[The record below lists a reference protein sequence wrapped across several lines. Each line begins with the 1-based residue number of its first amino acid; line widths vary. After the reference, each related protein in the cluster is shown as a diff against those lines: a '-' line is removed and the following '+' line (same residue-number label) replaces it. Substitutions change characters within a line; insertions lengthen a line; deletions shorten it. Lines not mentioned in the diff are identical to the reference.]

1 MAAVSIGHGTM
12 NPHRFESH
20 NKDAL
25 IDDERASEQPA
36 EEIISRANIHP
47 GGVVADLGC
56 GNGYFAIP
64 LTERAHRVLALDVS
78 QEMLHDLLNRANDTQ
93 REKLRPIQ
101 CELPD
106 LPLRPSSV
114 DHILMVN
121 VLHEI
126 EDKEEMAKEILGAL
140 RKGGRV
146 SVVDFQKR
154 PTKRG
159 PPLEIRIDE
168 SDIPKLFSDLILKER
183 YNSPSYY
190 QFEFVKSL

>member
-1 MAAVSIGHGTM
+1 MALVSIGHGSM
-12 NPHRFESH
+12 NPHRFECH
-20 NKDAL
+20 RKDAL
-25 IDDERASEQPA
+25 IDNERVSEQPA
-36 EEIISRANIHP
+36 EEIISRANIQT
-47 GGVVADLGC
+47 GDVVADLGC

-78 QEMLHDLLNRANDTQ
+78 HEMLHDLLDRANERQ

-101 CELPD
+101 CELPE
-106 LPLRPSSV
+106 LPLRSSGV
-114 DHILMVN
+114 DHILIVN

-126 EDKEEMAKEILGAL
+126 GDKEDMAKEISRAL

-154 PTKRG
+154 STKRG
-159 PPLEIRIDE
+159 PPLEERIDE
-168 SDIPKLFSDLILKER
+168 SDIPKLFPDLILKER
-183 YNSPSYY
+183 YSSPSYY

>member
-20 NKDAL
+20 NKDFL
-25 IDDERASEQPA
+25 IDDERVSEQPA
-36 EEIISRANIHP
+36 EEIISRADINTGDI
-47 GGVVADLGC
+47 VADLGC

-64 LTERAHRVLALDVS
+64 LTEMAYRVLALDVS
-78 QEMLHDLLNRANDTQ
+78 HEMLDDLLDRANHAQ

-101 CELPD
+101 CELPE
-106 LPLRPSSV
+106 LPLRTSGV
-114 DHILMVN
+114 DHVLMVN

-126 EDKEEMAKEILGAL
+126 GDKKVMAKEIMRVLSE
-140 RKGGRV
+140 GGTV
-146 SVVDFQKR
+146 SIVDFQKR

-159 PPLEIRIDE
+159 PPLEERIDE
-168 SDIPKLFSDLILKER
+168 SDIPKLFPDLILKER
-183 YNSPSYY
+183 HSFASYY

>member
-1 MAAVSIGHGTM
+1 MAAVSIGHGSM

-25 IDDERASEQPA
+25 IDDERASEQPV
-36 EEIISRANIHP
+36 EEIISRANIQT
-47 GGVVADLGC
+47 GDVVADLGC

-78 QEMLHDLLNRANDTQ
+78 HEMLHDLLDRANDTQ

-101 CELPD
+101 CELPE
-106 LPLRPSSV
+106 LPLLSSGV
-114 DHILMVN
+114 DHILIVN

-126 EDKEEMAKEILGAL
+126 MEKEDMAKEISRAL

-146 SVVDFQKR
+146 SVVDFQKM

-159 PPLEIRIDE
+159 PPMEIRIDE
-168 SDIPKLFSDLILKER
+168 SDIPKLFPDLILKER
-183 YNSPSYY
+183 YSSPSYY